1 MSKNYAIAISG
12 KDNIIFA
19 IENDGTMWYTKDG
32 VLTKFEDEKEMT
44 IMLLAIISG
53 RYGDVYNTKEELF
66 IAISKAHRDGKI
78 KSILGN

>member
-53 RYGDVYNTKEELF
+53 RYGDAV
-66 IAISKAHRDGKI
+66 
-78 KSILGN
+78 